1 MDKNFEFP
9 SLTFYTELAKKTI
22 SKFGNK
28 MYGTLSTEM
37 LSNEDAIAD
46 VANAL
51 MTADWKYDNN
61 RVGAVTG
68 QKKTRYSYRNQCA
81 IWAIKTY
88 ASKSKKKKNYF
99 LPLSMLESKNEDCN
113 TNEFLC
119 DENELTP
126 LETLINKECTT
137 LNNELIKLI
146 FTSGILSEKQA
157 QQIKLYY
164 IDELT
169 LNEIGNRY
177 GVTREA
183 VRQNIKNGVSKL
195 KTNLMI

>member
-37 LSNEDAIAD
+37 LSNEDAISD

-51 MTADWKYDNN
+51 MTADWKYDSN

-126 LETLINKECTT
+126 LETLIDKESTT

-146 FTSGILSEKQA
+146 FSSGILSEKQA
-157 QQIKLYY
+157 QQIKMYY

>member
-51 MTADWKYDNN
+51 MTADWKYDSN

-68 QKKTRYSYRNQCA
+68 QKKTRYTYRNQCA

>member
-37 LSNEDAIAD
+37 LSNEDAISD

-51 MTADWKYDNN
+51 MTADWKYDSN

-88 ASKSKKKKNYF
+88 ASKSKKKKN
-99 LPLSMLESKNEDCN
+99 
-113 TNEFLC
+113 
-119 DENELTP
+119 
-126 LETLINKECTT
+126 
-137 LNNELIKLI
+137 
-146 FTSGILSEKQA
+146 
-157 QQIKLYY
+157 
-164 IDELT
+164 
-169 LNEIGNRY
+169 
-177 GVTREA
+177 
-183 VRQNIKNGVSKL
+183 
-195 KTNLMI
+195 